1 MSIMLT
7 LALKRISIARVILY
21 LILAIIALLW
31 MTPILWALAT
41 SFKQEQTLFRM
52 PIEWIPDPFTLE
64 NYIFILTTP
73 DLPILR
79 WYFNSIFTA
88 SMTTIVV
95 LITNSFAAFAFARKE
110 FPGRNILFAIVI
122 ATMLIPGHILLVPL
136 YLLMDKL
143 DLIDTYIGLMVPVAT
158 SAFGVFL
165 LRQFFLTFP
174 NDLEDAARI
183 DGLGS
188 LGILIRIIIPNSV
201 PALSALSIFT
211 FLSNWNAFIWPLV
224 ITNSLFMKTI
234 PIGLAVFQ
242 NEYHIQY
249 HLVMGAA
256 MIAALP
262 LLVVFYFFQTRFIQG
277 ITLTGLKG

>member
-1 MSIMLT
+1 
-7 LALKRISIARVILY
+7 
-21 LILAIIALLW
+21 
-31 MTPILWALAT
+31 
-41 SFKQEQTLFRM
+41 M
-52 PIEWIPDPFTLE
+52 PIEWTPDPFTLE

-79 WYFNSIFTA
+79 WYFNSVFTA
-88 SMTTIVV
+88 VMTTIVV
-95 LITNSFAAFAFARKE
+95 LITNSFAAYAFSRRF
-110 FPGRNILFAIVI
+110 FPGRDLLFAIVI

-174 NDLEDAARI
+174 KDLEDAARI

-201 PALSALSIFT
+201 PALSALSI
-211 FLSNWNAFIWPLV
+211 LSLRLNL
-224 ITNSLFMKTI
+224 
-234 PIGLAVFQ
+234 
-242 NEYHIQY
+242 
-249 HLVMGAA
+249 
-256 MIAALP
+256 
-262 LLVVFYFFQTRFIQG
+262 
-277 ITLTGLKG
+277 

>member
-1 MSIMLT
+1 MAYPLGMLIIFFLIP
-7 LALKRISIARVILY
+7 LAMLIAF
-21 LILAIIALLW
+21 
-31 MTPILWALAT
+31 
-41 SFKQEQTLFRM
+41 SFYYHPPGGFYE
-52 PIEWIPDPFTLE
+52 PAFTLE

-88 SMTTIVV
+88 AMTTIVV
-95 LITNSFAAFAFARKE
+95 LTTNSFAAFAFARKE
-110 FPGRNILFAIVI
+110 FPGRNILFAVVI

-143 DLIDTYIGLMVPVAT
+143 DFIDTYIGLMVPVAT

-174 NDLEDAARI
+174 SDLEDAARI

-224 ITNSLFMKTI
+224 ITNSLRMKTI